1 MIRRVGH
8 TLKFATAAKRQKLDE
23 FFAEYA
29 RVVNAFIVLYWNTDM
44 LPGKANS
51 SVYGQVDSWMMGKAR
66 KCAVNQA
73 IRILKS
79 VRKKDKQ
86 KTYRAYQRVYA
97 KAKKLN
103 RNVFGILSYRWAEW
117 SKGRM
122 FRHRVRMP
130 VFNGNTIDLNSDLV
144 RIQDASNSSE
154 FDLWIRLGSIFG
166 NRESLILPTKHHEQ
180 SRHFEKTG
188 WTQRKSLTLR
198 RDPTGRY
205 YADLYWK
212 KAGLVTN
219 QQGSA
224 VGVDIGINKLMT
236 CSDGTELGTDLRAKL
251 DKLNRRKQNSRN
263 WNQTRREI
271 KDYIGYVTNRFPWP
285 QVDVVVM
292 ENILNI
298 TKSTKGR
305 VNKTVRKM
313 LGHWNIDLLY
323 RRMQD
328 KAEENR
334 VFLAFVEPAYTSQTC
349 NSCGA
354 IDKKSRNGE
363 VFKCTACGYAD
374 DADVNGA
381 KNILQRFLDEQ
392 FTVARGTK
400 RMEGFSIFRST
411 VGRKLGGR

>member
-1 MIRRVGH
+1 MIRRVEH
-8 TLKFATAAKRQKLDE
+8 TLKFATAAKRQRLDD

-29 RVVNAFIVLYWNTDM
+29 RVVNAFIVLYWNTDV

-51 SVYGQVDSWMMGKAR
+51 DVYGQVDSWMMGKAR
-66 KCAVNQA
+66 KCAANQA

-79 VRKKDKQ
+79 VCKKDKQ
-86 KTYRAYQRVYA
+86 KTYRTYQRAYA

-103 RNVFGILSYRWAEW
+103 RNIFGILVSKWAEW
-117 SKGRM
+117 AKGRA

-144 RIQDASNSSE
+144 RIQDADKSSE

-166 NRESLILPTKHHEQ
+166 NRESLILPTKHHER

-198 RDPTGRY
+198 RDAIGRY
-205 YADLYWK
+205 YADLYWE
-212 KAGLVTN
+212 KADSETN
-219 QQGSA
+219 RQGSA

-236 CSDGTELGTDLRAKL
+236 CSDGAELGTDLRVKL

-263 WNQTRREI
+263 WNQTRKEI
-271 KDYIGYVTNRFPWP
+271 KDYIGYVTNRFPWNA
-285 QVDVVVM
+285 DVVVM

-298 TKSTKGR
+298 TQQTRGR
-305 VNKTVRKM
+305 VGKATRKL

-323 RRMQD
+323 RRMAD
-328 KAEENR
+328 KAEQNR
-334 VFLAFVEPAYTSQTC
+334 VFLAFVEPAYSSQTC
-349 NSCGA
+349 NSCRA

-363 VFKCTACGYAD
+363 VFKCSACGHVD
-374 DADVNGA
+374 DADHNASV
-381 KNILQRFLDEQ
+381 NILQRFLGGQ
-392 FTVARGTK
+392 FTVARGT
-400 RMEGFSIFRST
+400 
-411 VGRKLGGR
+411 

>member
-1 MIRRVGH
+1 MIRRVEH
-8 TLKFATAAKRQKLDE
+8 TLKFATAAKRQRLDD

-29 RVVNAFIVLYWNTDM
+29 RVVNAFIVLYWNTDV

-51 SVYGQVDSWMMGKAR
+51 EVYGQVDSWMMGKAR
-66 KCAVNQA
+66 KCAANQA

-79 VRKKDKQ
+79 VCKKDKQ
-86 KTYRAYQRVYA
+86 KTYRTYQRAYA

-103 RNVFGILSYRWAEW
+103 RNIFGILVSKWAEW
-117 SKGRM
+117 AKGRA

-144 RIQDASNSSE
+144 RIQDADKSSE

-166 NRESLILPTKHHEQ
+166 NRESLILPTKHHER

-198 RDPTGRY
+198 RDAIGRY
-205 YADLYWK
+205 YADLYWE
-212 KAGLVTN
+212 KAGSETN
-219 QQGSA
+219 RQGSA

-236 CSDGTELGTDLRAKL
+236 CSDGAELGTDLRVKL

-263 WNQTRREI
+263 WNQTRKEI
-271 KDYIGYVTNRFPWP
+271 KDYIGYVTNRFPWNA
-285 QVDVVVM
+285 DVVVM

-298 TKSTKGR
+298 TQQTRGR
-305 VNKTVRKM
+305 VGKATRKL

-323 RRMQD
+323 RRMAD
-328 KAEENR
+328 KAEQNR
-334 VFLAFVEPAYTSQTC
+334 VFLAFVEPAYSSQTC
-349 NSCGA
+349 NSCRA

-363 VFKCTACGYAD
+363 VFKCSACGHVD
-374 DADVNGA
+374 DADHNASV
-381 KNILQRFLDEQ
+381 NILQRFLGGQ
-392 FTVARGTK
+392 FTVARGT
-400 RMEGFSIFRST
+400 
-411 VGRKLGGR
+411 

>member
-1 MIRRVGH
+1 MIRRVEH
-8 TLKFATAAKRQKLDE
+8 TLKFATTAKRQKLDE

-29 RVVNAFIVLYWNTDM
+29 RVVNAFIVLYWNADV

-51 SVYGQVDSWMMGKAR
+51 SAYGQVASWMMGKAR

-86 KTYRAYQRVYA
+86 KTYRAYQRACA

-103 RNVFGILSYRWAEW
+103 RNVFGILSSKWAEW
-117 SKGRM
+117 SKGRA

-144 RIQDASNSSE
+144 RIQDADKTLE

-166 NRESLILPTKHHEQ
+166 NRESLILPTKHHER

-198 RDPTGRY
+198 RDPDGRY
-205 YADLYWK
+205 YADLYWEK
-212 KAGLVTN
+212 EDLETN
-219 QQGSA
+219 RQGPA

-236 CSDGTELGTDLRAKL
+236 CSDGAELGTDLRAKL
-251 DKLNRRKQNSRN
+251 DKLHRKKQNSRN
-263 WNQTRREI
+263 WNQTRKEI
-271 KDYIGYVTNRFPWP
+271 KDYIGYVTNRFPWNA
-285 QVDVVVM
+285 DVVVM

-298 TKSTKGR
+298 TQQTRGR
-305 VNKTVRKM
+305 VGKATRKL

-323 RRMQD
+323 RRMAD
-328 KAEENR
+328 KAEQNR
-334 VFLAFVEPAYTSQTC
+334 VFFAFVEPAYSSQTC
-349 NSCGA
+349 NSCRA
-354 IDKKSRNGE
+354 IDKKSRSGE
-363 VFKCTACGYAD
+363 VFKCTACGHAD
-374 DADVNGA
+374 DADHNA
-381 KNILQRFLDEQ
+381 SMNILQRFLDGQ
-392 FTVARGTK
+392 FTVARGT
-400 RMEGFSIFRST
+400 
-411 VGRKLGGR
+411 

>member
-8 TLKFATAAKRQKLDE
+8 TLKFATAVKRQRLDD

-29 RVVNAFIVLYWNTDM
+29 RVVNAFIALYWNTDV

-51 SVYGQVDSWMMGKAR
+51 SVYRQVDSWMMGKAR
-66 KCAVNQA
+66 KCAVSQT
-73 IRILKS
+73 IHILKS

-86 KTYRAYQRVYA
+86 KTYKAYQRVYA

-103 RNVFGILSYRWAEW
+103 RNVFGILSSKWAEW
-117 SKGRM
+117 SKGRA

-144 RIQDASNSSE
+144 HIQDADKSLE

-166 NRESLILPTKHHEQ
+166 NRESLILPTKHHER

-188 WTQRKSLTLR
+188 WTQRKSITLR
-198 RDPTGRY
+198 RDSTGCY
-205 YADLYWK
+205 YADLYWE
-212 KAGLVTN
+212 KADPATN
-219 QQGSA
+219 QQGQA

-236 CSDGTELGTDLRAKL
+236 TSDGDELGTDFRAKL

-263 WNQTRREI
+263 WHQTTKEI
-271 KDYIGYVTNRFPWP
+271 KDYIGYVTNRFPWST
-285 QVDVVVM
+285 DVVVM

-298 TKSTKGR
+298 TQQTRGR
-305 VNKTVRKM
+305 VGKATRKL

-323 RRMQD
+323 RRMAD
-328 KAEENR
+328 KAEQNR
-334 VFLAFVEPAYTSQTC
+334 VFLAFVEPAYSSQTC
-349 NSCGA
+349 NSCRA

-363 VFKCTACGYAD
+363 VFKCTACGHVD
-374 DADVNGA
+374 DADRNA
-381 KNILQRFLDEQ
+381 AQNILQRFLDGQ
-392 FTVARGTK
+392 FAVARGT
-400 RMEGFSIFRST
+400 
-411 VGRKLGGR
+411 

>member
-1 MIRRVGH
+1 MTREKKCREPQKEEGSGAEMIRRVEH
-8 TLKFATAAKRQKLDE
+8 TLKFATAAKRQRLDD

-29 RVVNAFIVLYWNTDM
+29 RVVNAFIVLYWNTDV

-51 SVYGQVDSWMMGKAR
+51 EVYGQVDSWMMGKAR
-66 KCAVNQA
+66 KCAANQA

-79 VRKKDKQ
+79 VCKKDKQ
-86 KTYRAYQRVYA
+86 KTYRTYQRAYA

-103 RNVFGILSYRWAEW
+103 RNIFGILVSKWAEW
-117 SKGRM
+117 AKGRA

-144 RIQDASNSSE
+144 RIQDADKSSE

-166 NRESLILPTKHHEQ
+166 NRESLILPTKHHER

-198 RDPTGRY
+198 RDAIGRY
-205 YADLYWK
+205 YADLYWE
-212 KAGLVTN
+212 KADSETN
-219 QQGSA
+219 RQGSA

-236 CSDGTELGTDLRAKL
+236 CSDGAELGTDLRVKL

-263 WNQTRREI
+263 WNQTRKEI
-271 KDYIGYVTNRFPWP
+271 KDYIGYVTNRFPWNA
-285 QVDVVVM
+285 DVVVM

-298 TKSTKGR
+298 TQQTRGR
-305 VNKTVRKM
+305 VGKATRKL

-323 RRMQD
+323 RRMAD
-328 KAEENR
+328 KAEQNR
-334 VFLAFVEPAYTSQTC
+334 VFLAFVEPAYSSQTC
-349 NSCGA
+349 NSCRA

-363 VFKCTACGYAD
+363 VFKCSACGHVD
-374 DADVNGA
+374 DADHNASV
-381 KNILQRFLDEQ
+381 NILQRFLGGQ
-392 FTVARGTK
+392 FTVARGT
-400 RMEGFSIFRST
+400 
-411 VGRKLGGR
+411 